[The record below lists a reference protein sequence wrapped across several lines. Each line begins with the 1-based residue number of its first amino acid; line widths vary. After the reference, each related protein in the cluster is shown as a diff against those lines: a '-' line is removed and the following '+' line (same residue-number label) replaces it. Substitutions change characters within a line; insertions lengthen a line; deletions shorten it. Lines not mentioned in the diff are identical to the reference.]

1 MYKFEKTII
10 INQPP
15 EEVFEFI
22 TNPANAPKWR
32 DNSVSSEW
40 TSDDPIGIGS
50 TQKNVGRF
58 MGRELESTSE
68 VTVWD
73 PPNEYGWKSV
83 GGPIP
88 FEANQKLE
96 SKEDGTLLTF
106 SGWAEL
112 GGFFKVAE
120 GLVGQ
125 QLEKQMDKDLTG
137 LKVYMEGTHE

>member
-1 MYKFEKTII
+1 
-10 INQPP
+10 
-15 EEVFEFI
+15 
-22 TNPANAPKWR
+22 
-32 DNSVSSEW
+32 
-40 TSDDPIGIGS
+40 
-50 TQKNVGRF
+50 QKDVGRF